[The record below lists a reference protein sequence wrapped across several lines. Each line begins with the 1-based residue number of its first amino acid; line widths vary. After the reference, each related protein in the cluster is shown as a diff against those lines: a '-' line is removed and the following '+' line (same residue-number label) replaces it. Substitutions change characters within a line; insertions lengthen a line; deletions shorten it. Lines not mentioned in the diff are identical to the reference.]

1 MGDVKKKCQ
10 SMSNL
15 DIVTG
20 LISISNIGS
29 FINSVGKKKHV
40 LFKRKASFKRKLVC
54 CAFNFKGKN
63 LQDFLNKI
71 FSGTH
76 WFK

>member
-1 MGDVKKKCQ
+1 MGDVKKKK
-10 SMSNL
+10 SKKIGMSNL

-20 LISISNIGS
+20 LISILNIGS

-40 LFKRKASFKRKLVC
+40 LFKLKASFKRKLVC

-63 LQDFLNKI
+63 L
-71 FSGTH
+71 
-76 WFK
+76 